1 MNGATSEEGARKVK
15 PGGRRAKTSAAP
27 EEGDNETERLP
38 LEKAVLFLLE
48 ECRMVLPGIQALFG
62 FQLIAVLNPS
72 FSEKLDAGQQL
83 LHLVSLGLVA
93 IAIAL
98 IMTPAA
104 YHRQTTPREVSQK
117 FIDLATRLVL
127 WSMGP
132 LAVAICL
139 EFYLVSFLILRTQWA
154 SCIAAGLLVVFVTLW
169 WVLPRSR
176 KMLLLIGW
184 P

>member
-1 MNGATSEEGARKVK
+1 VK
-15 PGGRRAKTSAAP
+15 PDGGRAKTSAAP
-27 EEGDNETERLP
+27 KEGGGEIERLP

-48 ECRMVLPGIQALFG
+48 ECRMVLPGLQALFG

-72 FSEKLDAGQQL
+72 FSEKLDAGQQI

-139 EFYLVSFLILRTQWA
+139 EFYLVGFLILRSQWV
-154 SCIAAGLLVVFVTLW
+154 SSMAAGLLAVFVTLW
-169 WVLPRSR
+169 WALPRSR
-176 KMLLLIGW
+176 KLLLLVGS